1 MTTRSLLLEVDLLR
15 GLESLLRRGP
25 VAVVTTSSS
34 AGLAS
39 LLVREAH
46 VFHTVEGDEAHARL
60 AAAEAEARVLA
71 DAPDEARALAR
82 IEAARAAIKAHAAAA
97 AVSLDDARTV
107 VDRLMLVDRP
117 ERAPA
122 GTTVVVLA
130 DDGWSLLDDP
140 AARSAAR
147 DVFLGR

>member
-1 MTTRSLLLEVDLLR
+1 MWR
-15 GLESLLRRGP
+15 GSAWPRCP
-25 VAVVTTSSS
+25 KWPYSSY
-34 AGLAS
+34 
-39 LLVREAH
+39 
-46 VFHTVEGDEAHARL
+46 
-60 AAAEAEARVLA
+60 
-71 DAPDEARALAR
+71 PP
-82 IEAARAAIKAHAAAA
+82 
-97 AVSLDDARTV
+97 LDDARTV
-107 VDRLMLVDRP
+107 VDRLMLVERP